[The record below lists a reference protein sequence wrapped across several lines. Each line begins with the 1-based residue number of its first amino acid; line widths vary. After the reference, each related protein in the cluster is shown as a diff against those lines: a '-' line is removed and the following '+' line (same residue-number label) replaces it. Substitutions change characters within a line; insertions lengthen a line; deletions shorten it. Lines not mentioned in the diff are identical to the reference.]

1 MYNCMAAAGPVYR
14 QAGWSGNP
22 FLLPLSKKDLPA
34 CRQAGCNKKPG
45 QKLKYVL
52 LLKAP
57 NKNGNEKFIAVQ
69 YYFKN
74 YLAMFTALFSLITVT
89 FICPGKVISVCIF

>member
-1 MYNCMAAAGPVYR
+1 MYNCMAAAGLEWKSFFAAFE
-14 QAGWSGNP
+14 Q
-22 FLLPLSKKDLPA
+22 KD
-34 CRQAGCNKKPG
+34 CNKKPE

>member
-1 MYNCMAAAGPVYR
+1 MYICMAAAGLKWKYFFAAFEQKR
-14 QAGWSGNP
+14 LQQKAGTKVEN
-22 FLLPLSKKDLPA
+22 
-34 CRQAGCNKKPG
+34 CR
-45 QKLKYVL
+45 

>member
-1 MYNCMAAAGPVYR
+1 MYNCMAAAVLQWKYFFAAFEQKR
-14 QAGWSGNP
+14 
-22 FLLPLSKKDLPA
+22 PA
-34 CRQAGCNKKPG
+34 CRQAGCNKKPEP
-45 QKLKYVL
+45 KLKIVA